1 APNCHGIVYPT
12 VSGMLTVLAP
22 ALMTASSTRQRKSVS
37 ERPASSGE
45 NSTLSVYRRAHVTA
59 FTACSRTCS
68 GDILSFIFMWIGDV
82 AMNVWIRCDFAGLT
96 ASPQRTTSFSFARAS
111 PHTVLSLIA
120 LAISC
125 TASQSPL
132 DDAGKP
138 ASITSTRSR
147 SSWRA
152 MRIFS
157 SLVIDAPGLC
167 SPSRSVVSKMIKWSP
182 MFVSSRVETSD
193 PAGSCSAGT
202 VQRKGGYEL
211 SARGAQEQ
219 QAAQNERKR
228 GRGTG
233 PEARSGRGE

>member
-1 APNCHGIVYPT
+1 
-12 VSGMLTVLAP
+12 
-22 ALMTASSTRQRKSVS
+22 
-37 ERPASSGE
+37 
-45 NSTLSVYRRAHVTA
+45 
-59 FTACSRTCS
+59 
-68 GDILSFIFMWIGDV
+68 MWIGEV

-111 PHTVLSLIA
+111 TQTVLSLMA
-120 LAISC
+120 LAMSC

-167 SPSRSVVSKMIKWSP
+167 SPSRNVVSKMIKWSAMVCP
-182 MFVSSRVETSD
+182 RACQNVES
-193 PAGSCSAGT
+193 ARACLAGT
-202 VQRKGGYEL
+202 VLQRKGYEL
-211 SARGAQEQ
+211 SARGAQQ
-219 QAAQNERKR
+219 QAAEDERDR

-233 PEARSGRGE
+233 PEARGGKGKATHVTEDIGNPGAMQGFRMSLLVT